1 MYYLNGRIEK
11 EEILSNDFF
20 YGESIFETMYGK
32 KMKIF
37 FLEEHLERLKKSM
50 DFLGISNKIDFYKLI
65 DEFIKQHEEIDE
77 FIFKIQVSSKNLY
90 MKLEKFQGR
99 EAEKGIEVSFVKEIY
114 QNELGFLKSGNY
126 LGNIIVRKNLKGFE
140 GIFLN
145 RLGQITEGTIS
156 NLFFI
161 KNEVIYTPSLDL
173 NILSGIT
180 RKIII
185 KLAKINGIEV
195 QEGHFYKK
203 DIEEADAIFFTNSL
217 MKKGL
222 LWVSKLE
229 NLEFKKVEKIHKLE
243 KEYLKMLDDMI

>member
-1 MYYLNGRIEK
+1 
-11 EEILSNDFF
+11 
-20 YGESIFETMYGK
+20 
-32 KMKIF
+32 
-37 FLEEHLERLKKSM
+37 
-50 DFLGISNKIDFYKLI
+50 
-65 DEFIKQHEEIDE
+65 
-77 FIFKIQVSSKNLY
+77 

-126 LGNIIVRKNLKGFE
+126 LGNIIARKNLKGFE

-203 DIEEADAIFFTNSL
+203 DIEEAEAIFFTNSL
-217 MKKGL
+217 KQKNFSL
-222 LWVSKLE
+222 NIQNV
-229 NLEFKKVEKIHKLE
+229 IP
-243 KEYLKMLDDMI
+243 